1 MADRAMYRGKRTT
14 RNVVYIASKDLP
26 PVPPGERG

>member
-1 MADRAMYRGKRTT
+1 MYRGKRTT
-14 RNVVYIASKDLP
+14 RNVVNIASKDLP